1 MDFVKEF
8 FTISLGIRL
17 IFHGV
22 RAMNSKGPPSVLI
35 ALSILLIAQ
44 TSLTKEN
51 TAKHHLTI
59 VYTNDVQ
66 GEIEPCG

>member
-1 MDFVKEF
+1 MK
-8 FTISLGIRL
+8 
-17 IFHGV
+17 
-22 RAMNSKGPPSVLI
+22 SKPILLLFIPLF
-35 ALSILLIAQ
+35 ILLIA
-44 TSLTKEN
+44 LKPFARHA

>member
-1 MDFVKEF
+1 MEMHFKA
-8 FTISLGIRL
+8 TL
-17 IFHGV
+17 
-22 RAMNSKGPPSVLI
+22 SVLI
-35 ALSILLIAQ
+35 ALFILLIAQ
-44 TSLTKEN
+44 TTSSTKEN

>member
-1 MDFVKEF
+1 
-8 FTISLGIRL
+8 
-17 IFHGV
+17 
-22 RAMNSKGPPSVLI
+22 MNSKATPSVLI
-35 ALSILLIAQ
+35 ALFILLMAQ

>member
-1 MDFVKEF
+1 M
-8 FTISLGIRL
+8 
-17 IFHGV
+17 H
-22 RAMNSKGPPSVLI
+22 SKGILSVLV
-35 ALSILLIAQ
+35 ALCVLLMAR
-44 TSLTKEN
+44 TSLTKES